1 MVLWA
6 FGLAT
11 TLLLVGLWGRAVT
24 NDVPIVQE
32 AARAAVDAEIAS
44 DRIYSWIEEGVASS
58 IAIDPA
64 TAEEVISDLRNHP
77 EVEDA
82 VGAVVDEFID
92 ALFTTDGD
100 VMTVELTETLG
111 PVVPLVA
118 SALAA
123 RDVAVDEA
131 ILNTALA
138 DAEIVGLTTGEL
150 GTAARVVDDARSLLS
165 VVVVLAA
172 LVLIVT
178 GSAAVWLSDDHLL
191 MMRLLTTRIVFSALS
206 FMVLFRLGSWVLD
219 PDRGGSPIARS
230 GSILIGS
237 NTDTFLAVGVVAGA
251 LSIGIG
257 WIAWRRRAD
266 AGGSEYNHD
275 SDADTKELV
284 NV

>member
-100 VMTVELTETLG
+100 LMTVEPTETLG